1 MLFHLSLYF
10 EYRAYVPEPCPAM
23 GIYHSEITLTFA
35 GNTRNN
41 WASYDSLLIVEAAFA
56 LANVLTFGRLLQTV
70 VMISGRLGVLQ
81 VSLTGMIGDIVK
93 FLLLFSMT
101 WISFALGMTQL
112 YRPFDEIKFYQC
124 QKNAHCFNASDCQV
138 PAFIR

>member
-1 MLFHLSLYF
+1 M
-10 EYRAYVPEPCPAM
+10 
-23 GIYHSEITLTFA
+23 TLTFA

-41 WASYDSLLIVEAAFA
+41 WAPYDSLLIAEAAFA
-56 LANVLTFGRLLQTV
+56 LGNVLTFGRLLQTV

-112 YRPFDEIKFYQC
+112 YRPFDETKFYQC
-124 QKNAHCFNASDCQV
+124 QQHAFYESDCEV